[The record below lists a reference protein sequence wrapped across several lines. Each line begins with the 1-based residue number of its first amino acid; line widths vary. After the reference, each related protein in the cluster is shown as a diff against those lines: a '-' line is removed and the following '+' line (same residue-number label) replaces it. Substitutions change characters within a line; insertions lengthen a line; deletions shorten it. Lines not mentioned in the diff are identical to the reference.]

1 MSFVGAPWHAK
12 TVRIIEAGRCRKR
25 TALTNIHRLATMRDV
40 VCTDMNVV
48 VVFAHPS
55 NDSFSFAIYERAL
68 TALNNAGHVV
78 SAFPLYEEH
87 FVAAMSRDEWK
98 AYGSDRAILDPQVA
112 RYATAV
118 QKADALVFI
127 YPTWW
132 SGLPSIVKGWC
143 DRVLVSGVAFTFN
156 DAGKVKPSLRNVKHI
171 VGISTYGSP
180 RTYIRLIND
189 NGRRTIMRAL
199 RLCTGFKTRTTWL
212 GLYAISTTTAEER
225 EQFLVRVE
233 TTLVKLK

>member
-1 MSFVGAPWHAK
+1 
-12 TVRIIEAGRCRKR
+12 
-25 TALTNIHRLATMRDV
+25 
-40 VCTDMNVV
+40 MNVV

-55 NDSFSFAIYERAL
+55 NDSFSNAIYERAL
-68 TALNNAGHVV
+68 ATLNSAGHDV

-98 AYGSDRAILDPQVA
+98 VYGSDNAILDPQVA

-118 QKADALVFI
+118 QNADALIFI

-132 SGLPSIVKGWC
+132 SGLPSQMKGWC
-143 DRVLVSGVAFTFN
+143 DRVLVSGVAFSFD
-156 DAGKVKPSLRNVKHI
+156 DAGKVRPALGKVKHI
-171 VGISTYGSP
+171 IGISTYGSP

-189 NGRRTIMRAL
+189 NGRRTIMRVL

-212 GLYAISTTTAEER
+212 GLYAISATSVEER

-233 TTLVKLK
+233 TTLKKLK

>member
-1 MSFVGAPWHAK
+1 
-12 TVRIIEAGRCRKR
+12 
-25 TALTNIHRLATMRDV
+25 
-40 VCTDMNVV
+40 MNVV

-55 NDSFSFAIYERAL
+55 HDSFSHATYERAL
-68 TALNNAGHVV
+68 AALTDAKHDID
-78 SAFPLYEEH
+78 AFSLYEEH

-98 AYGSDRAILDPQVA
+98 AYGTDNVVLDPQVA
-112 RYATAV
+112 RYANAI

-132 SGLPSIVKGWC
+132 SGLPSIMKGWC
-143 DRVLVSGVAFTFN
+143 DRVLVSGVAFTFD
-156 DAGKVKPSLRNVKHI
+156 DAGKVKPSLRNIKHI

-212 GLYAISTTTAEER
+212 GLYAISTTSSEQR
-225 EQFLVRVE
+225 EQFLDRVE
-233 TTLVKLK
+233 ATMKKLK